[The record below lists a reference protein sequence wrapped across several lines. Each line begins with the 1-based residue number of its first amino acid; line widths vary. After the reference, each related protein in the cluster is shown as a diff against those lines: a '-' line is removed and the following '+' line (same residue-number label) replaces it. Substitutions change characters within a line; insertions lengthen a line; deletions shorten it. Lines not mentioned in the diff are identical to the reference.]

1 MIAFGC
7 PITDASLYERY
18 AKRGIERAAEPDS
31 VVVGIASSGLDNPDH
46 TFREHGLAG
55 SIFRN
60 FNTII
65 DRVADHED
73 LEALVLVHQDAEI
86 VDEDFCDRLRRALED
101 PEVAIVG
108 CAGAV
113 GVRSIAW
120 WEGSV
125 TWASLEHRYRESGG
139 GALAGAG
146 WNRENVPPHASTGEV
161 DSIDGLLIAMS
172 PWAVRNL
179 RFDESLGQFHGYDF
193 DICLQARAAGKKV
206 VTADLKVIHHH
217 SLDLIGDLGGWIE
230 AHISIADKWE
240 GRMPGVGE
248 AAGDWKERAR
258 RAEAQADAS
267 RLLANASELMR
278 DAAGNQLQTVT
289 ESASWR
295 ITRPLRWMKG
305 LVTRNGKGPE

>member
-7 PITDASLYERY
+7 PITDSSLWVRY
-18 AKRGIERAAEPDS
+18 AKPGIDRAAEEDS
-31 VVVGIASSGLDNPDH
+31 LVIDIPSSGLDNPDH

-60 FNTII
+60 FNVII
-65 DRVADHED
+65 EKVADRDD

-86 VDEDFCDRLRRALED
+86 VDEDFCERLRRALAYPD
-101 PEVAIVG
+101 VAIVG

-125 TWASLEHRYRESGG
+125 TWASLEHRYRERGG
-139 GALAGAG
+139 GSIKGGA
-146 WNRENVPPHASTGEV
+146 WDRETPPPHAHTGEV
-161 DSIDGLLIAMS
+161 DTVDGLLIAMS

-206 VTADLKVIHHH
+206 VTEDIRVIHHH

-230 AHISIADKWE
+230 AHIKVAEKWD

-258 RAEAQADAS
+258 KAEADADAA

-278 DAAGNQLQTVT
+278 DAAGAELESVT
-289 ESASWR
+289 DSSSWR
-295 ITRPLRWMKG
+295 ITAPLRWLKG
-305 LVTRNGKGPE
+305 LVTRNGRGAG